1 MLTAIDESYLF
12 SIFTSYYFF
21 KLAVIV
27 KKKVL
32 IVDDKPTIA
41 KVIQVYIAET
51 FDCVFFE
58 DPIQAIA
65 WLNKGNF
72 PDLIISDINMP
83 NMSGVDF
90 LDYVKKNDLFKS
102 IPFVILSSE
111 DSTSQKIALL
121 EKGADDYISKP
132 FNPMELKVRL
142 KKIVS

>member
-1 MLTAIDESYLF
+1 M
-12 SIFTSYYFF
+12 
-21 KLAVIV
+21 IV
-27 KKKVL
+27 KKRVL

-41 KVIQVYIAET
+41 KVIQVYISEL
-51 FDCVFFE
+51 FDCVYFE

-65 WLNKGNF
+65 WLQDGNM

-83 NMSGVDF
+83 NMNGVDF
-90 LDYVKKNDLFKS
+90 LDYIKKNDLFKS

-121 EKGADDYISKP
+121 ERGADDYISKP

>member
-1 MLTAIDESYLF
+1 M
-12 SIFTSYYFF
+12 
-21 KLAVIV
+21 
-27 KKKVL
+27 KKRVL

-41 KVIQVYIAET
+41 KVIQVYISET
-51 FDCVFFE
+51 FDCIYFE
-58 DPIQAIA
+58 DPIKAIA
-65 WLNKGNF
+65 WLQEGNM
-72 PDLIISDINMP
+72 PELIISDIYMP

-90 LDYVKKNDLFKS
+90 LDYIKKNDIFKS
-102 IPFVILSSE
+102 IPFVVLSSE

>member
-1 MLTAIDESYLF
+1 M
-12 SIFTSYYFF
+12 
-21 KLAVIV
+21 

-41 KVIQVYIAET
+41 KVIQVHISEI
-51 FDCVFFE
+51 FDCIYFE
-58 DPIQAIA
+58 DPIEAIA
-65 WLNKGNF
+65 WLQKGNI
-72 PDLIISDINMP
+72 PDLILSDIYMP

-90 LDYVKKNDLFKS
+90 LDYIKKNDLFKS

>member
-1 MLTAIDESYLF
+1 M
-12 SIFTSYYFF
+12 
-21 KLAVIV
+21 

-41 KVIQVYIAET
+41 KVIEVYISET
-51 FDCVFFE
+51 FECVYFE
-58 DPIQAIA
+58 DPIKAIA
-65 WLNKGNF
+65 WMQAGNI
-72 PDLIISDINMP
+72 PDLIISDIYMP
-83 NMSGVDF
+83 IMSGADF

-111 DSTSQKIALL
+111 DSSSQKIELL

-142 KKIVS
+142 KKIIS

>member
-1 MLTAIDESYLF
+1 M
-12 SIFTSYYFF
+12 
-21 KLAVIV
+21 
-27 KKKVL
+27 
-32 IVDDKPTIA
+32 DDKPTIA

-51 FDCVFFE
+51 FECVYFE
-58 DPIQAIA
+58 DPIRAIS
-65 WLNKGNF
+65 WLQEGNL

-121 EKGADDYISKP
+121 ERGADDYISKP

>member
-1 MLTAIDESYLF
+1 M
-12 SIFTSYYFF
+12 
-21 KLAVIV
+21 

-32 IVDDKPTIA
+32 IVDDKSTIA
-41 KVIQVYIAET
+41 KVIQVYIAEI

-65 WLNKGNF
+65 WLNNGNL

-83 NMSGVDF
+83 NMSGVEF
-90 LDYVKKNDLFKS
+90 LDYIKKNDLFKS

-132 FNPMELKVRL
+132 FNPMELKARL
-142 KKIVS
+142 KKII